1 MDKKLPK
8 VFANKIDG
16 KTGNNED
23 VYYSHD
29 ERKVNT
35 AQKPTLKKE
44 KNMNQKLNEI
54 FNSTSYIYK
63 ADVKITLKNGSINKR
78 IVGRNSTHLITIDNE
93 LIPITDIL
101 DIEKS

>member
-44 KNMNQKLNEI
+44 KKI